1 MTDTNNDQIAVLFE
15 AVRTLNEEIKSMVS
29 AQKSSHQKK
38 NLRKLTRKMDEV
50 LLEAADTYPL
60 PDQIV
65 DVDEEELDSV
75 DSPDLSEVD
84 ITPVGITEE
93 ISEEVVTRFVNRTN
107 KNRQTLKA
115 IRSRL
120 GRNFHS

>member
-65 DVDEEELDSV
+65 DVDEEELDGV

-107 KNRQTLKA
+107 KNRQTLKT

-120 GRNFHS
+120 GRNSHS